1 MKNKELG
8 IIGTGHIGHS
18 VAESELVAKVLA
30 EKGIGDIVNVILVNT
45 PEPDDSFEINGIKY
59 APIKKE
65 PKNPSNSKSGILRQ
79 LVEYMPINYGWGGGN
94 NTPRTLPSHIDIVTE
109 YGLIEL
115 KQSKLTKWERDEV
128 IRVFNKTYYKL

>member
-1 MKNKELG
+1 
-8 IIGTGHIGHS
+8 
-18 VAESELVAKVLA
+18 
-30 EKGIGDIVNVILVNT
+30 
-45 PEPDDSFEINGIKY
+45 
-59 APIKKE
+59 
-65 PKNPSNSKSGILRQ
+65 
-79 LVEYMPINYGWGGGN
+79 MPINYGWGGGN